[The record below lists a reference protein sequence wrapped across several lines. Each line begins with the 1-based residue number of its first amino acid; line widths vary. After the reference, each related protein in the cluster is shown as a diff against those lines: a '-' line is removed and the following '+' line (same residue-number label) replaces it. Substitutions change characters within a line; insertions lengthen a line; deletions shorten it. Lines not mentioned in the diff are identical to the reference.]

1 MTKEQEIHLKFA
13 LISDNKFF
21 TSEQEFNEAIN
32 SYVQTGEF
40 LNSLLKNKEDY
51 SYARAVTYE
60 QYLKWLKEYYIMF
73 HEQHTQ
79 LVVNINE
86 TVLKFFND
94 DDKTYSSKEIKKI
107 LSDNK
112 IFNLFEGFGGLEHD

>member
-1 MTKEQEIHLKFA
+1 MTKEQEIHLKFT
-13 LISDNKFF
+13 LLSDNKFF

-32 SYVQTGEF
+32 SYVETGEF
-40 LNSLLKNKEDY
+40 LNSLLKNKENY
-51 SYARAVTYE
+51 SYAKKVTYE
-60 QYLKWLKEYYIMF
+60 QYLNWLKGYYIMF

-86 TVLKFFND
+86 TVLKYFND

-112 IFNLFEGFGGLEHD
+112 IFNLFEGFGGLE

>member
-1 MTKEQEIHLKFA
+1 MTKEQEIHLKFT

-32 SYVQTGEF
+32 LYVQTGEF

-51 SYARAVTYE
+51 SYAKKVTYE
-60 QYLKWLKEYYIMF
+60 QYLKWLKEYYVMF
-73 HEQHTQ
+73 HEQHSQ

-86 TVLKFFND
+86 TVLKYFND

>member
-1 MTKEQEIHLKFA
+1 MTKEQEIHLKFT
-13 LISDNKFF
+13 LLSDNKFF

-32 SYVQTGEF
+32 LYVQTGEF

-51 SYARAVTYE
+51 SYAKKVTYE
-60 QYLKWLKEYYIMF
+60 QYLKWLKEYYISV

-86 TVLKFFND
+86 TVLKYFND
-94 DDKTYSSKEIKKI
+94 DDKKYSSKEIKKI
-107 LSDNK
+107 LRDNK
-112 IFNLFEGFGGLEHD
+112 IFILFEGFGGLE

>member
-1 MTKEQEIHLKFA
+1 MTKEQEIHLKFT

-32 SYVQTGEF
+32 LYVQTGEF

-51 SYARAVTYE
+51 SYAKKVTYE

-73 HEQHTQ
+73 HEQHIQ

-86 TVLKFFND
+86 TVLKYFND

>member
-1 MTKEQEIHLKFA
+1 MTHLKFT
-13 LISDNKFF
+13 LLSDNKFF

-32 SYVQTGEF
+32 LYVQTGEF

-51 SYARAVTYE
+51 SYAKEVTYE
-60 QYLKWLKEYYIMF
+60 QYLNWLKGYYIMF

-86 TVLKFFND
+86 TVLKYFND
-94 DDKTYSSKEIKKI
+94 DDKKYSSKEIKKI

-112 IFNLFEGFGGLEHD
+112 IFNLFEGFGGTETE

>member
-1 MTKEQEIHLKFA
+1 MTKEQEIHLKFT
-13 LISDNKFF
+13 LLSDNKFF

-51 SYARAVTYE
+51 SYAKKVTYE
-60 QYLKWLKEYYIMF
+60 QYLKWLKEYYISV

-86 TVLKFFND
+86 TVLKYFND
-94 DDKTYSSKEIKKI
+94 DDKKYSSKEIKKI
-107 LSDNK
+107 LRDNK
-112 IFNLFEGFGGLEHD
+112 IFILFEGFGGLE